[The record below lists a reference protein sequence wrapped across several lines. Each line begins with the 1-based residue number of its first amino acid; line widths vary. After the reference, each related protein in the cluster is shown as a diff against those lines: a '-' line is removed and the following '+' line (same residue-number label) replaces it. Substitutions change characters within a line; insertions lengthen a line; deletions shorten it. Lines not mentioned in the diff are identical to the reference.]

1 MSDGADRARATI
13 RRFTWP
19 IAALGG
25 LLLIGFS
32 LVPWGISDE
41 GVQPSITGLGRVRVP
56 GATAEDVAFL
66 EEHTLRPGLWTVTF
80 GAIITVV
87 SLLAWWRPRLR
98 WPAVAV
104 VGLGAVATLAVTIPA
119 LADPGGHLFDQ
130 QVQDAIRVE
139 SPLVDVGYGLLGILI
154 VAIALIGLV
163 VAAALTP
170 ADGSS

>member
-1 MSDGADRARATI
+1 MSDGAERARATI

-32 LVPWGISDE
+32 LVAWGVSDE

-66 EEHTLRPGLWTVTF
+66 EEHTMRPGLWTVMF
-80 GAIITVV
+80 GSMVTVV
-87 SLLAWWRPRLR
+87 SVLAWWRPRLR
-98 WPAVAV
+98 WPAVLI
-104 VGLGAVATLAVTIPA
+104 VGLSAIGALAVTIPT
-119 LADPGGHLFDQ
+119 LADPGAHLFDQ
-130 QVQDAIRVE
+130 QVQDAVRVE
-139 SPLVDVGYGLLGILI
+139 SPLIDVGYGLLGTLI
-154 VAIALIGLV
+154 VGIALIGLV